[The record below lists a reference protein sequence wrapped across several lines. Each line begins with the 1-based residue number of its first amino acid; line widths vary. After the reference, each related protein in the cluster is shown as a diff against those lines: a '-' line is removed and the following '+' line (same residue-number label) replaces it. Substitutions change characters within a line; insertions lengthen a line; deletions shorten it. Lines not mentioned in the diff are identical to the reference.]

1 MTKVAASVCL
11 IGLMISTT
19 ANAHHPGGVGN
30 TTGVGPI
37 FTISAATLEQGHAAL
52 GLWYEYAR
60 LSGLS
65 DAQLITAAGQHIH
78 AHSIKTIESAVAAF
92 AYGITND
99 LMVSVRAPINRCTD
113 IREGH
118 HSHGPEG
125 NTVDFRGDSTG
136 FGDMTALGQW
146 RFYNNIITQTQAALL
161 FGVKAPTGTTNL
173 DDINGELFETE
184 FQPGTGSW
192 DWLLGAA
199 FTQQF
204 GAWSFDTNVLYVGV
218 STGAQ
223 QTNMGDRF
231 SYNAAVSYRLMGA
244 VNDPRNAFA
253 HAGHSHNPSVLK
265 APVTVPRPS
274 FALDAIFEINGEW
287 HDKQTVAGVVDQNS
301 GGNVIYLGPGLRAT
315 YDRFSAYT
323 LIGLPIVNHMNGLQS
338 KSDYGTD
345 RHVLRVLNIWVSE
358 NAMMS
363 AVGTKR
369 TSVFALRMSAF
380 GGKVD
385 IDHTNDPTTNLVVAI
400 QGCRRT
406 GTEAGG
412 TSEGP
417 RRH

>member
-99 LMVSVRAPINRCTD
+99 LMVSVRAPINRRTD

-125 NTVDFRGDSTG
+125 NTVDFRGNSTG

-244 VNDPRNAFA
+244 ANDPRNAFA

-338 KSDYGTD
+338 KSDYK
-345 RHVLRVLNIWVSE
+345 VLTG
-358 NAMMS
+358 MS
-363 AVGTKR
+363 
-369 TSVFALRMSAF
+369 FAF
-380 GGKVD
+380 
-385 IDHTNDPTTNLVVAI
+385 
-400 QGCRRT
+400 
-406 GTEAGG
+406 
-412 TSEGP
+412 
-417 RRH
+417 